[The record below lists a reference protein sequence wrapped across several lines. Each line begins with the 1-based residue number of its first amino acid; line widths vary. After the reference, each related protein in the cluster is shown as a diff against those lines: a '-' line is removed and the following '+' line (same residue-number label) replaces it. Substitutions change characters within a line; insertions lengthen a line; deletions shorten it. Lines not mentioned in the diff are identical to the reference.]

1 MQGVSLG
8 DRYLLQEQIGQGG
21 VGTVWRGFDSV
32 LERPVAIKLLNS
44 EGLRAEGR
52 ERMLAEARAIAR
64 LDHPNIVSVYD
75 AGESNGSPFIVMEL
89 VEGQNLHDRPPGDLR
104 EAVQVAGQVCAALD
118 HAHSQGIVHRDLK
131 PDNVVIGRDGI
142 ARLMDFGIAR
152 SMASR
157 VTQEGHIVGTVFYL
171 APEQALGQEFDGRA
185 DLYSLGIML
194 YELTTGE
201 LPFTHDDPVAVIS
214 QHLHAVPVPPRARN
228 ENIPPALNKLILALM
243 SKDPAARPASA
254 AEVGRSLASPT
265 LLDKQAAPGDEPT
278 VLERIARGRLVGRE
292 QEIGQ
297 ARALWM
303 KARAGEAQTLLI
315 GGEPGVGKSR
325 LLREVLTQVELTG
338 GRALGAA
345 CYAEAAVPYAGFR
358 QILREVF
365 REGGSGVPD
374 LPRVVQEDLVALL
387 PELGRRYAEVTP
399 RPPGDPQ
406 ADQAR
411 LFESFLILFSA
422 FCQHEPLLIYLDDA
436 HWADGGTLSL
446 LRYLVR
452 NSQGLRLMAAITYRE
467 QELDQSLPFNEVLV
481 DLERDVHT
489 TSVRLEPLRRSQTGE
504 LLAAIFQEEITE
516 DFLEGIYRETEGN
529 PFFTEEVCKALVE
542 SGKLYYRDGH
552 WHRPAIEELGIPR
565 NVRVAVQ
572 SRINKLPEHSRE
584 VLKQAAVLGREIE
597 LKTLLLAGELTED
610 QLLTAL
616 EEAERAQ
623 LIGSS
628 GNGGG
633 PAWSFA
639 HALIPSTMVE
649 GLRIMER
656 RRLHQRAAVALER
669 THPEASGRLA
679 RHLLEAGELAKGMQ
693 YLLQAGNEARQLHAY
708 QEAIRCYRQAID
720 YFAEAGDDRNAS
732 SVLFRLGLTYHNAF
746 EFDDSRAAYDQA
758 FALLQRAS
766 SARETATASPAPH
779 PLRLAW
785 NDPPTLDPSR
795 SADLASNQVIHQL
808 FSGLVEERPDTGLV
822 PDIAESWE
830 VSDGGKRYAFHL
842 RPDARWTNGES
853 LTSEDFAYAWKRCLV
868 PGGGSPLAALLYD
881 IRGARPYHQGELPDE
896 AGLGIHT
903 PDPHTLQ
910 VELVNPAN
918 YFLSILANPVSFPV
932 PKKVVETHGDAWADP
947 EHIVTN
953 GPYRLASWTRG
964 ELMVLERW
972 AGFHGA
978 FPGNAERLDIMLYL
992 GEASDT
998 LDDYV
1003 NSRLDILNLTN
1014 TSIEAHLSARQQFAG
1029 EYVSIPT
1036 LSTWF
1041 VQFDFRRPPFDD
1053 RRVRLA
1059 LAQATDRELLADV
1072 ALRGLQFPATGS
1084 FVPPG
1089 MPGYSR
1095 EPVLPHD
1102 PEGAR
1107 RLLEQAGFPGG
1118 KGFPALDLRAPSSWM
1133 GSNMARALARQW
1145 QETLGIALGVQVM
1158 DWQAFIASFLEDLPQ
1173 LSLLGWWADYP
1184 DPYNFLYMEGISWWL
1199 GNPWRHERYERLVQ
1213 NARGT
1218 ADREER
1224 VEYYRQAERIL
1235 AEEVPLFPLLYG
1247 RMHFLLK
1254 PWISSFPTSP
1264 IKHWFFKEVVID
1276 PHE

>member
-1 MQGVSLG
+1 MIGVTLSG
-8 DRYLLQEQIGQGG
+8 RYLLQDQIGQGG

-32 LERPVAIKLLNS
+32 LERPVAVKVLNS
-44 EGLRAEGR
+44 EGLRPEGR
-52 ERMLAEARAIAR
+52 DRMLAEARAIAR

-89 VEGQNLHDRPPGDLR
+89 VEGNNLHDHPPSDLR
-104 EAVQVAGQVCAALD
+104 EAVQIAGQVCAALE
-118 HAHSQGIVHRDLK
+118 HAHAQGIIHRDLK
-131 PDNVVIGRDGI
+131 PENVVIGRDGI

-171 APEQALGQEFDGRA
+171 APEQALGQDFDGRA
-185 DLYSLGIML
+185 DLYSLGVML

-214 QHLHAVPVPPRARN
+214 QHLHAAPVPPRARN

-254 AEVGRSLASPT
+254 AEVGRSLASPA
-265 LLDKQAAPGDEPT
+265 LLEEQATPGDEPP

-292 QEIGQ
+292 PEIGQ

-338 GRALGAA
+338 GRVLGAA

-365 REGGSGVPD
+365 REETSSEPE
-374 LPRVVQEDLVALL
+374 LPKVVQEDLVALL
-387 PELGRRYAEVTP
+387 PELGKRYPEVTP
-399 RPPGDPQ
+399 RPPGDPH

-411 LFESFLILFSA
+411 LFESFLILFSE
-422 FCQHEPLLIYLDDA
+422 FSQQEPLLLYLDDA

-452 NSQGLRLMAAITYRE
+452 SSQGLQLMAAITYRE
-467 QELDQSLPFNEVLV
+467 QELDQSLPFNEVLL
-481 DLERDVHT
+481 DLERDMRT
-489 TSVRLEPLRRSQTGE
+489 TSIRLEPLRRKQTGE

-542 SGKLYYRDGH
+542 SGKLYYRNGR

-565 NVRVAVQ
+565 NVRVAIQ
-572 SRINKLPEHSRE
+572 SRINKLPDHSRE
-584 VLKQAAVLGREIE
+584 VLKQAAVLGRQVEQ
-597 LKTLLLAGELTED
+597 KTLLLAAELAED

-623 LIGSS
+623 LIEPS

-656 RRLHQRAAVALER
+656 RRLHRRAAVALER
-669 THPEASGRLA
+669 THPEAFGRLA
-679 RHLLEAGELAKGMQ
+679 RHLLEAGELARGME

-720 YFAEAGDDRNAS
+720 YFTEAGDDRSAS
-732 SVLFRLGLTYHNAF
+732 SVLFRLALTYHNAF

-758 FALLQRAS
+758 FVLLQRAS
-766 SARETATASPAPH
+766 SARETTTTPPAPH
-779 PLRLAW
+779 PLRLAS
-785 NDPPTLDPSR
+785 NDPRTLDSTRSVDAPSHLFI
-795 SADLASNQVIHQL
+795 SQL
-808 FSGLVEERPDTGLV
+808 FSGLIEERPDTGLV
-822 PDIAESWE
+822 PDIASSWE
-830 VSDGGKRYAFHL
+830 VSDGGRKYVFHL
-842 RPDARWTNGES
+842 RPDARWSDGEAV
-853 LTSEDFAYAWKRCLV
+853 TSQDFAYAWKRCLE
-868 PGGGSPLAALLYD
+868 PGGGSPLASLLYD
-881 IRGARPYHQGELPDE
+881 IKGARSHHQGGLSKEGE
-896 AGLGIHT
+896 LGIRT
-903 PDPHTLQ
+903 PDPHTLL
-910 VELVNPAN
+910 VELDSPAN
-918 YFLSILANPVSFPV
+918 YFLNILSNPISFPV
-932 PKKVVETHGDAWADP
+932 PRKAIEAHAEAWTEP

-953 GPYRLASWTRG
+953 GPFRLGAWVKGSSMA
-964 ELMVLERW
+964 LVRW
-972 AGFHGA
+972 DGFHGA
-978 FPGNAERLDIMLYL
+978 FPGNAERLEVKLYP
-992 GEASDT
+992 GDASD
-998 LDDYV
+998 LLSQYEED
-1003 NSRLDILNLTN
+1003 RLDILALTD
-1014 TSIEAHLSARQQFAG
+1014 TPIGQHESARQRLAG

-1053 RRVRLA
+1053 RRVRRA
-1059 LAQATDRELLADV
+1059 LAQAADREHIADV

-1084 FVPPG
+1084 LVPPG
-1089 MPGYSR
+1089 MPGHFR
-1095 EPVLPHD
+1095 EVVLPHD
-1102 PEGAR
+1102 PVAAR
-1107 RLLEQAGFPGG
+1107 RLLAEAGFPDG
-1118 KGFPALDLRAPSSWM
+1118 KGFPPMRLRAPANFM
-1133 GSNMARALARQW
+1133 ASNMAESLARQW
-1145 QETLGIALGVQVM
+1145 EETLGIPIGVEAM
-1158 DWQAFIASFLEDLPQ
+1158 DWQEYMASLENDPPHV
-1173 LSLLGWWADYP
+1173 SLGGWWADYP

-1199 GNPWRHERYERLVQ
+1199 GNPWREPRYDRLVQ
-1213 NARGT
+1213 DARVT
-1218 ADREER
+1218 ADRER
-1224 VEYYRQAERIL
+1224 RIEYYRQAERIL
-1235 AEEVPLFPLLYG
+1235 AEEVPLFPLVYG
-1247 RMHFLLK
+1247 RIHLLLK

-1264 IKHWFFKEVVID
+1264 MRYWYFKDVVID
-1276 PHE
+1276 PH

>member
-1 MQGVSLG
+1 MPGVSLG

-44 EGLRAEGR
+44 EGLRPEGR
-52 ERMLAEARAIAR
+52 DRMLAEARAIAR

-104 EAVQVAGQVCAALD
+104 QAVQVAGQVCAALD
-118 HAHSQGIVHRDLK
+118 HAHAQGIVHRDLK
-131 PDNVVIGRDGI
+131 PENVVIGRDGI

-214 QHLHAVPVPPRARN
+214 QHLHAVPVPPRAKN

-265 LLDKQAAPGDEPT
+265 LLDEQAAPGDEPT

-345 CYAEAAVPYAGFR
+345 CYAEAAVPYAAFR

-365 REGGSGVPD
+365 REGGAGIPEF
-374 LPRVVQEDLVALL
+374 PQVVQEDLVALL
-387 PELGRRYAEVTP
+387 PELGRHYSQVTP

-411 LFESFLILFSA
+411 LFESILILFSEL
-422 FCQHEPLLIYLDDA
+422 CLREPMLIYLDDA
-436 HWADGGTLSL
+436 HWADGGTLSM

-467 QELDQSLPFNEVLV
+467 QELDQSLPFNEVLL
-481 DLERDVHT
+481 DLERDLRT

-516 DFLEGIYRETEGN
+516 EFLEGIYRETEGN

-542 SGKLYYRDGH
+542 SGKLYFRDGH
-552 WHRPAIEELGIPR
+552 WHRPAMEELGIPR

-584 VLKQAAVLGREIE
+584 VLKQAAVLGRKVE
-597 LKTLLLAGELTED
+597 LKTLLLAAELAED

-623 LIGSS
+623 LIEPS

-639 HALIPSTMVE
+639 HALIPSTMAE

-669 THPEASGRLA
+669 THPEAFGRLA
-679 RHLLEAGELAKGMQ
+679 RHLLEAGELARGMS

-720 YFAEAGDDRNAS
+720 YFLEAGDDRSAS

-758 FALLQRAS
+758 FVLLQRAS
-766 SARETATASPAPH
+766 SARETMNAPPAPH
-779 PLRLAW
+779 ALRLAW
-785 NDPPTLDPSR
+785 NDPRTLDSTR
-795 SADLASNQVIHQL
+795 SADAHSHLVIYQL
-808 FSGLVEERPDTGLV
+808 FRGLIEERPDTGLV

-830 VSDGGKRYAFHL
+830 VSEGGRKYIFHL
-842 RPDARWTNGES
+842 QRDACWNDGEA
-853 LTSEDFAYAWKRCLV
+853 LTAEDFAFAWKRCLE
-868 PGGGSPLAALLYD
+868 PGGGSPLAPLLYD
-881 IRGARPYHQGELPDE
+881 IRGARLYHQGESPGKNE
-896 AGLGIHT
+896 LGIHAA
-903 PDPHTLQ
+903 DPHTLL
-910 VELVNPAN
+910 VELDEPAN
-918 YFLSILANPVSFPV
+918 YFLSILATPVSFPV
-932 PKKVVETHGDAWADP
+932 PRKVVRAHGDAWTEP

-953 GPYRLASWTRG
+953 GPFRLTSWAKG
-964 ELMVLERW
+964 ESMSLERW
-972 AGFHGA
+972 QGFHGA
-978 FPGNAERLDIMLYL
+978 FPGNAERLEIKLYPTD
-992 GEASDT
+992 ASG
-998 LDDYV
+998 LLADYEQD
-1003 NSRLDILNLTN
+1003 RLDIFTLTD
-1014 TSIEAHLSARQQFAG
+1014 TPIEQHELARQRFAE
-1029 EYVSIPT
+1029 EYVSIPV

-1059 LAQATDRELLADV
+1059 LAQAADRQLLADV

-1084 FVPPG
+1084 LVPPG
-1089 MPGYSR
+1089 MPGHSR

-1102 PEGAR
+1102 SEAAR
-1107 RLLEQAGFPGG
+1107 RLLAEAGFPGG
-1118 KGFPALDLRAPSSWM
+1118 RGFPVLRLRAPSNWM
-1133 GSNMARALARQW
+1133 ASNVAEALVGQW
-1145 QETLGIALGVQVM
+1145 QVTLGIPLGVEALN
-1158 DWQAFIASFLEDLPQ
+1158 WQAYMTSMVEDPPQ
-1173 LSLLGWWADYP
+1173 VSLAGWWADYP

-1199 GNPWRHERYERLVQ
+1199 GNPWRHERYDRLVQ

-1218 ADREER
+1218 ADREKR
-1224 VEYYRQAERIL
+1224 VDYYRQAERIL

-1264 IKHWFFKEVVID
+1264 LKYWFFKEVVIE
-1276 PHE
+1276 PH